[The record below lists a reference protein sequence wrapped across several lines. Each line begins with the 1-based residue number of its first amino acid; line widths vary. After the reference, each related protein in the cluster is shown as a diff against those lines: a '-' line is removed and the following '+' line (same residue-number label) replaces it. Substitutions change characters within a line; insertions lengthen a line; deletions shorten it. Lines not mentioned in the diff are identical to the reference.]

1 MPRKTNPFGKSVS
14 RDNPYAVYQAG
25 PITYSVLKTY
35 KHPDNEQKD
44 DYARWQV
51 LGVSP
56 MVGPMGEIGD
66 MYARDIRATGV
77 LVQATDAWRE
87 HYA

>member
-44 DYARWQV
+44 AAARWFV

-56 MVGPMGEIGD
+56 MTGTMGDMGD
-66 MYARDIRATGV
+66 MYAHDIKSTGV
-77 LVQATDAWRE
+77 LVQATGAWRE

>member
-14 RDNPYAVYQAG
+14 EDNPYAVYQAG

-44 DYARWQV
+44 SYARWQV
-51 LGVSP
+51 LGRSP
-56 MVGPMGEIGD
+56 MTGGMGEIGD
-66 MYARDIRATGV
+66 MYAHQIRGTAI
-77 LVQATDAWRE
+77 LVQATDEWRA
-87 HYA
+87 HYT